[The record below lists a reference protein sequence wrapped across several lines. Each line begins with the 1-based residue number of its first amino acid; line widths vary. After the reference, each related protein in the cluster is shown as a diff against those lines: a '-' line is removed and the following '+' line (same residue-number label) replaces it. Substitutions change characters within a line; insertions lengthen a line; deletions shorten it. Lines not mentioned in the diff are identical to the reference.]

1 MWGSDSHKT
10 KSLYTL
16 LEYKYP
22 FFEVATLPV
31 NIDELIE
38 TAQVIIN
45 DSSAIQ
51 ADMAMYSKRYA
62 ALAAENAKVL
72 KDYV

>member
-1 MWGSDSHKT
+1 MPRIFAT
-10 KSLYTL
+10 VP
-16 LEYKYP
+16 KYP

-31 NIDELIE
+31 NIDDLIE

>member
-1 MWGSDSHKT
+1 MYIGKHSHII
-10 KSLYTL
+10 
-16 LEYKYP
+16 
-22 FFEVATLPV
+22 VGV

>member
-1 MWGSDSHKT
+1 MLW
-10 KSLYTL
+10 
-16 LEYKYP
+16 
-22 FFEVATLPV
+22 PV